1 MKIQK
6 LNWAGLKI
14 ECNNKIL
21 LVDAVEDFTAYFGIL
36 GNPKTPLILFSSITK
51 ADYIVFTHLHLDHF
65 DISVIEKCLKPAG
78 KIIAYKKLEKHIP
91 ALPNQVIYLDY
102 NETFKDDDINI
113 KSVFS
118 LDGIGHDQ
126 TAWIIECNGFKIFH
140 GGDTIWHNRFWELG
154 KENPNIDFAFL
165 PINGAIVNFQA
176 LGLAYSTIP
185 ASMTLEQAFNA
196 AKLLKAKE
204 LIPIHYNKFATPYY
218 QPEELSEDDFEK
230 LSKKI
235 NQPYRL
241 VEDGYFIAHE

>member
-14 ECNNKIL
+14 ECSHKTL
-21 LVDAVEDFTAYFGIL
+21 LVDAVEDFTAYHGIL
-36 GNPKTPLILFSSITK
+36 GNPRTPLIHFSSTTK

-65 DISVIEKCLKPAG
+65 DISIIEKCLKPDG

-91 ALPNQVIYLDY
+91 SLQNPIIYLEY
-102 NETFKDDDINI
+102 NETFKEEGISI

-126 TAWIIECNGFKIFH
+126 TAWIIECNGSKIFH

-154 KENPNIDFAFL
+154 KDNPNIDFAFL

-196 AKLLKAKE
+196 AKLLQARE

-218 QPEELSEDDFEK
+218 QPAEVNEKDFEK
-230 LSKKI
+230 FSKEI
-235 NQPYRL
+235 YQAYRL
-241 VEDGYFIAHE
+241 VEDGYFICPE

>member
-6 LNWAGLKI
+6 LNWAGIKI
-14 ECNNKIL
+14 ECENKTL
-21 LVDAVEDFTAYFGIL
+21 LVDAVEDFTAYSGIL
-36 GNPKTPLILFSSITK
+36 GNPRTALIQFSATTK

-65 DISVIEKCLKPAG
+65 DISIIEKCLKPDG
-78 KIIAYKKLEKHIP
+78 KIIAYKKLEKNIP
-91 ALPNQVIYLDY
+91 ALTRPIIYLDY
-102 NETFKDDDINI
+102 NETFTEEGISI

-126 TAWIIECNGFKIFH
+126 TAWIIECNGSKIFH
-140 GGDTIWHNRFWELG
+140 GGDTIWHSRFWELG
-154 KENPNIDFAFL
+154 KQNPNIDFAFL

-196 AKLLKAKE
+196 AKLLQARE
-204 LIPIHYNKFATPYY
+204 LIPIHYNKFSTPYY
-218 QPEELSEDDFEK
+218 QPEEVNDEDFEN

-235 NQPYRL
+235 HQPYRL
-241 VEDGYFIAHE
+241 VEDGYFITRE